1 MFYLLSLIALS
12 AGLLAVKTPKYSI
25 VFLGIM
31 LSVIPTGNSYS
42 EIISLKGLYF
52 FDFYIAG
59 ALSALLTRQVVAQ
72 KLQLTVPAGLLFGC
86 GLYVV
91 LLACGLI
98 GSPNKYLLKDI
109 RPFIMILSFI
119 VLTNIATLAAKT
131 LTLQT
136 VLKILIAM
144 TAFNILDIAWLRLG
158 LYSFQDVYYEEN
170 AYRYLDGGTYA
181 AVAYLIYYFIDPAVF
196 ENKKKLA
203 RICLM
208 TSFICLFI
216 ANSRFIFV
224 SVFAAVIIHQYTK
237 PARMIG
243 VILLGSVVL
252 LAFIGVSNMIGA
264 DRINDGLSSEG
275 LAVQLTTRFSPAL
288 DLIRNMNP
296 MHYFVG
302 LGAGTP
308 FEIPWFEY
316 RGLDDKNSNIDSAYL
331 TYFVKY
337 GVIGLYLLFVFT
349 TSITHHLKT
358 RVAVSIATFL
368 ALMFIVS
375 ATPYQPY
382 AIGIAYSAIILRV
395 VAEHAGRQRKKMLTF
410 HQPLIA
416 PSFQVK
422 AR

>member
-42 EIISLKGLYF
+42 EIISLKGMYF

-59 ALSALLTRQVVAQ
+59 ALSALLIRQAVTQ
-72 KLQLTVPAGLLFGC
+72 RTHLTVPAGVLFGC
-86 GLYVV
+86 GVYVV

-98 GSPNKYLLKDI
+98 GSPDKYLLKDA
-109 RPFIMILSFI
+109 RPFIMILSYI
-119 VLTNIATLAAKT
+119 VLANIAKLAAKT
-131 LTLQT
+131 LTLQMI
-136 VLKILIAM
+136 LKILIAM
-144 TAFNILDIAWLRLG
+144 TAFNVLDIAWLRLG

-181 AVAYLIYYFIDPAVF
+181 AVAYLIYYFIDPRLF
-196 ENKKKLA
+196 ESRKKLA
-203 RICLM
+203 KICLM

-224 SVFAAVIIHQYTK
+224 SVFAAIIIHQYTK

-243 VILLGSVVL
+243 ILLLGSVML
-252 LAFIGVSNMIGA
+252 LAFIEVSNIIGA
-264 DRINDGLSSEG
+264 DRINDALSSEG

-288 DLIRNMNP
+288 DLIHTMSP

-302 LGAGTP
+302 LGAGTS

-316 RGLDDKNSNIDSAYL
+316 RGLDDRNANIDSAYL

-337 GVIGLYLLFVFT
+337 GVIGLYLLLVFT
-349 TSITHHLKT
+349 MAITQHLKN

-382 AIGIAYSAIILRV
+382 AIGIAYSAIMLRV
-395 VAEHAGRQRKKMLTF
+395 FSEHTARQRKKTLTF

-416 PSFQVK
+416 PSLQVK

>member
-25 VFLGIM
+25 VFLGLM

-42 EIISLKGLYF
+42 EVISLKGIYF

-59 ALSALLTRQVVAQ
+59 ALSALLVRQVVTQ
-72 KLQLTVPAGLLFGC
+72 NKQLTVTAGLLLGC
-86 GLYVV
+86 GLYVI

-98 GSPNKYLLKDI
+98 GSPNKYLLKDV

-144 TAFNILDIAWLRLG
+144 TAFNVLDIAWLRLG

-181 AVAYLIYYFIDPAVF
+181 AVAYLIYYFIDPRLF
-196 ENKKKLA
+196 ENNKKLA

-224 SVFAAVIIHQYTK
+224 SVFAAIIIHQYTK

-264 DRINDGLSSEG
+264 DRINDALSSEG

-337 GVIGLYLLFVFT
+337 GVIGLYLLYVFT
-349 TSITHHLKT
+349 TSIAHHLKT
-358 RVAVSIATFL
+358 RVAVSIGTFL
-368 ALMFIVS
+368 GLMFIVS

-395 VAEHAGRQRKKMLTF
+395 VSERAGRQRKKTLTF

>member
-25 VFLGIM
+25 VFFGLM

-42 EIISLKGLYF
+42 EIISLKGIYF

-59 ALSALLTRQVVAQ
+59 ALSALLTRQAVTQ

-86 GLYVV
+86 GLYAV

-98 GSPNKYLLKDI
+98 GSADKYLLKDT
-109 RPFIMILSFI
+109 RPFIMILSFV
-119 VLTNIATLAAKT
+119 VLANIAKLAAKT

-144 TAFNILDIAWLRLG
+144 TAFNVLDIAWLRLG
-158 LYSFQDVYYEEN
+158 LYSFQDIYYEEN

-181 AVAYLIYYFIDPAVF
+181 AVAYLIYYFIDPRSF
-196 ENKKKLA
+196 ERNKKLA
-203 RICLM
+203 MICMM

-224 SVFAAVIIHQYTK
+224 SVFAAIIIHQYTK

-243 VILLGSVVL
+243 IILLGSVVL
-252 LAFIGVSNMIGA
+252 LAFIGISNMIGA

-275 LAVQLTTRFSPAL
+275 LAGQLATRFSPAL

-296 MHYFVG
+296 VHYFVG

-331 TYFVKY
+331 TYVVKY
-337 GVIGLYLLFVFT
+337 GVIGVYLLLVFT
-349 TSITHHLKT
+349 TSITQHFKS
-358 RVAVSIATFL
+358 RVAISIATFL

-395 VAEHAGRQRKKMLTF
+395 VLEHAGKQRKKTQTF

-416 PSFQVK
+416 PPFQVE

>member
-1 MFYLLSLIALS
+1 MFYLLSLVALS
-12 AGLLAVKTPKYSI
+12 TGLLAVKTPKYSI
-25 VFLGIM
+25 VLLGMM

-42 EIISLKGLYF
+42 EIISLKGIYF
-52 FDFYIAG
+52 FDFYMAG
-59 ALSALLTRQVVAQ
+59 ALGALLLRQVATQ
-72 KLQLTVPAGLLFGC
+72 KKQLTVPAAILFGG
-86 GLYVV
+86 GLYVI

-98 GSPNKYLLKDI
+98 GSPNKYLLKDV

-119 VLTNIATLAAKT
+119 VLTNVATLAAKT
-131 LTLQT
+131 LTLKMI
-136 VLKILIAM
+136 LKILIAM
-144 TAFNILDIAWLRLG
+144 TAFNVLDIAWLRLG

-181 AVAYLIYYFIDPAVF
+181 AVAYLIYYFIDPRLF
-196 ENKKKLA
+196 DNNKKLA

-224 SVFAAVIIHQYTK
+224 SVFAAIIIHQYTK

-243 VILLGSVVL
+243 VILLGSAVL

-264 DRINDGLSSEG
+264 DRINDALSSEG

-337 GVIGLYLLFVFT
+337 GVLGLYMLFVFT
-349 TSITHHLKT
+349 TSITHHLKS

-368 ALMFIVS
+368 AVMFIVS

-395 VAEHAGRQRKKMLTF
+395 FAEHAAKRRKNIMTF
-410 HQPLIA
+410 DQPLTA
-416 PSFQVK
+416 LPLKVET
-422 AR
+422 R

>member
-25 VFLGIM
+25 VFLGLM

-42 EIISLKGLYF
+42 EVISLKGIYF

-59 ALSALLTRQVVAQ
+59 ALSALLVRQVVTQ
-72 KLQLTVPAGLLFGC
+72 NKQLTVTAGLLLGC
-86 GLYVV
+86 GLYVI

-98 GSPNKYLLKDI
+98 GSPNKYLLKDV

-144 TAFNILDIAWLRLG
+144 TAFNVLDIAWLRLG

-181 AVAYLIYYFIDPAVF
+181 AVAYLIYYFIDPRLF
-196 ENKKKLA
+196 ENNKKLA

-224 SVFAAVIIHQYTK
+224 SVFAAIIIHQYTK

-264 DRINDGLSSEG
+264 DRINDALSSEG

-288 DLIRNMNP
+288 DLIRNMSP

-337 GVIGLYLLFVFT
+337 GVIGLYLLYVFT
-349 TSITHHLKT
+349 TSIAHHLKT
-358 RVAVSIATFL
+358 RVAVSIGTFL
-368 ALMFIVS
+368 GLMFIVS

-395 VAEHAGRQRKKMLTF
+395 VSERAGRQRKKTLTF

>member
-1 MFYLLSLIALS
+1 MFYLLSLMALS
-12 AGLLAVKTPKYSI
+12 AGLLAVKAPKYSI
-25 VFLGIM
+25 IFFGVM

-42 EIISLKGLYF
+42 EIISLKGIYF

-59 ALSALLTRQVVAQ
+59 GLGALLIRQVMTQ
-72 KLQLTVPAGLLFGC
+72 KTQLTTPAGLLFGC

-98 GSPNKYLLKDI
+98 GSPSKYLLKDT
-109 RPFIMILSFI
+109 RPFIMILSFV
-119 VLTNIATLAAKT
+119 VLTNIVTLAAKT

-181 AVAYLIYYFIDPAVF
+181 AVAYIIYYFIDPRLF
-196 ENKKKLA
+196 EDKKNLA

-208 TSFICLFI
+208 TSFLCLFI

-224 SVFAAVIIHQYTK
+224 SVFAAIIIHQYTK

-243 VILLGSVVL
+243 VMLLGSVVL
-252 LAFIGVSNMIGA
+252 LAFIEVSNMIGA
-264 DRINDGLSSEG
+264 DRINDALSSEG

-296 MHYFVG
+296 VHYFVG

-368 ALMFIVS
+368 AVMFIVS

-382 AIGIAYSAIILRV
+382 AIGIAYSAIMLR
-395 VAEHAGRQRKKMLTF
+395 ALSENTARQRKKILTL
-410 HQPLIA
+410 HQPLIT
-416 PSFQVK
+416 PPLQVE

>member
-1 MFYLLSLIALS
+1 
-12 AGLLAVKTPKYSI
+12 
-25 VFLGIM
+25 
-31 LSVIPTGNSYS
+31 
-42 EIISLKGLYF
+42 
-52 FDFYIAG
+52 
-59 ALSALLTRQVVAQ
+59 
-72 KLQLTVPAGLLFGC
+72 
-86 GLYVV
+86 
-91 LLACGLI
+91 
-98 GSPNKYLLKDI
+98 
-109 RPFIMILSFI
+109 
-119 VLTNIATLAAKT
+119 
-131 LTLQT
+131 
-136 VLKILIAM
+136 
-144 TAFNILDIAWLRLG
+144 
-158 LYSFQDVYYEEN
+158 
-170 AYRYLDGGTYA
+170 
-181 AVAYLIYYFIDPAVF
+181 
-196 ENKKKLA
+196 
-203 RICLM
+203 M

-252 LAFIGVSNMIGA
+252 LAFIGISNMIGA
-264 DRINDGLSSEG
+264 DRINDALSSEG

-395 VAEHAGRQRKKMLTF
+395 VAEHAGRQRKKILTF